1 MAPPTFVQAKEMK
14 PCAGARMREKGVSLS
29 NAFRQALG
37 LPLIEKN
44 ISPADAERMVHGGLI
59 RLMPGHRVGDDA
71 EGQQGRKAMI
81 HHIGDDE
88 KSAHHEHDGKM
99 QKHHKHHA
107 HHAHHGHRHHASF
120 AQRLN
125 RALMTLGPW
134 EGRAVAFVVGCG
146 LGVLLR
152 MLWVLS
158 VVFGRAVAFVV
169 GCGLGVLLRM
179 LWVLSVVFV
188 RALKGGN
195 NDEETE
201 YREIV
206 LITEEQVVL
215 APPQYEY
222 VDEKAPLE
230 DVKTASA

>member
-1 MAPPTFVQAKEMK
+1 MRITNLGDSNSQVAHIDANHILMAPPTFVQAKEMK

-158 VVFGRAVAFVV
+158 VVF
-169 GCGLGVLLRM
+169 
-179 LWVLSVVFV
+179 V